1 MKRLT
6 TIICSIAFAMFG
18 IGLALDNSHSHKA
31 QTLNAAEVLPYSY
44 LPDVSNVQ
52 LPLDLQLSQ
61 AQKATDTVFVTKTDT
76 VIKQVTKVKWKKVHT
91 PSPMVEKAKPD
102 TVMVNVP
109 VYYLIKCKE
118 RSDSND
124 VSIFETQEIN
134 DCERLNE
141 ILNCGSP
148 GTGEK

>member
-6 TIICSIAFAMFG
+6 TIICSIAFAMLG
-18 IGLALDNSHSHKA
+18 IGLAIDNSSHQKT
-31 QTLNAAEVLPYSY
+31 QTLSAAEVLPYSY

-61 AQKATDTVFVTKTDT
+61 AKNATDTVFVTKTDT

-91 PSPMVEKAKPD
+91 PSPMVEKTKPD
-102 TVMVNVP
+102 TVMVTAP

-118 RSDSND
+118 NSEGND

-148 GTGEK
+148 GNGEK